1 MGRNKRSDC
10 RLPTY
15 PYYMATLRDRAL
27 PISYTPHPR
36 VIMEPLAPGVQHN
49 TGSTLRAE
57 VAAIEKA
64 YMDGASSDIDFDNES
79 VGFIS
84 NDGEVEEA
92 EDEIL
97 NVEDFALEDP
107 FPEQEGDYTL
117 NDREWWRQRVRRF

>member
-1 MGRNKRSDC
+1 
-10 RLPTY
+10 
-15 PYYMATLRDRAL
+15 
-27 PISYTPHPR
+27 
-36 VIMEPLAPGVQHN
+36 MEPLAPGVQHN
-49 TGSTLRAE
+49 MGSTLRAE
-57 VAAIEKA
+57 VAAMEKA

-97 NVEDFALEDP
+97 SVEGFALEDP